1 MHIAHNLKDPKCI
14 KYKVRKIKG
23 ENCKSIALRDT
34 DTPLSS
40 TIVREFIIIKLANLI
55 KWLSLDFAV
64 KSMARPPWKC
74 PISSDLGG

>member
-34 DTPLSS
+34 DTPLSNS
-40 TIVREFIIIKLANLI
+40 VTNFPNICAEKI
-55 KWLSLDFAV
+55 
-64 KSMARPPWKC
+64 
-74 PISSDLGG
+74 